1 LFGTFITNKMKRLG
15 NAHIIGCITTK
26 IPTWDYHQLIVYA
39 YSRVHVIVVGG
50 GNKG

>member
-1 LFGTFITNKMKRLG
+1 LFGIFITNKMKRLG